1 MLFNSYA
8 FFVFLPI
15 VWMIYFLMNRLGSHR
30 LALLSLLVGSFVFYG
45 FDDPRLC
52 LLLGASIV
60 GNYCVHLV
68 LTMETLSPT
77 ARKCMLVLG
86 LAFDFSLL
94 FYFKYLNFTLTNIN
108 RLFSTSLTWKKIAL
122 PLGIS
127 FYTFQQVSFVI
138 DSYERKM
145 PRYPFLEYSVFVSF
159 FPQLVAG
166 PIVLHQELIPQLRDR
181 SKHHVN
187 FSNVFRGLEYFILG
201 LAKKVLVAD
210 SFAKVCDI
218 GFSDTIV
225 LNTPGAFLTMLTY
238 TLEIYFD
245 FSGYC
250 DMAIGLGLFF
260 NIDLPKNFNSPYKSL
275 NISEFWKRWHM
286 TLTRFL
292 TTYVYIPLGGNRK
305 GQLRTLVN
313 IMIVFTVSGI
323 WHGAAWTFLL
333 WGILHG
339 LAQVFHRLFHTI
351 TEKLPKWI
359 RWLLTF
365 SFVNVAWIFFRAE
378 YFRQPFRLIG
388 SILKGGMGW
397 LPSKMTHALW
407 DSSLSVL
414 LMERFLPTS
423 AIEMVLEFMTWGWT
437 LFWTVICVKA
447 PSTAEITERHY
458 RSNKWLAWLSLL
470 LILSLFS
477 FSRISKFIYFNF

>member
-15 VWMIYFLMNRLGSHR
+15 VWSIYFLMNRLGSHR
-30 LALLSLLVGSFVFYG
+30 LALMSLLVGSFVFYG
-45 FDDPRLC
+45 FEDPKLC
-52 LLLGASIV
+52 LLLGASIL
-60 GNYCVHLV
+60 GNYSIHLA
-68 LTMETLSPT
+68 LMRENLSPA
-77 ARKCMLVLG
+77 ARKCFLLAG
-86 LAFDFSLL
+86 LFFNFALL
-94 FYFKYLNFTLTNIN
+94 FYFKYLNFTLTNLN

-181 SKHHVN
+181 SRYQVN
-187 FSNVFRGLEYFILG
+187 ASNVFRGLQFFVLG

-210 SFAKVCDI
+210 SFARVCDV
-218 GFSDTIV
+218 GFSDA
-225 LNTPGAFLTMLTY
+225 LGMNAPAAFLSMLTY

-250 DMAIGLGLFF
+250 DMAIGLGQFF
-260 NIDLPKNFNSPYKSL
+260 NIDLPSNFRSPYKAL
-275 NISEFWKRWHM
+275 NISDFWKRWHM

-313 IMIVFTVSGI
+313 ILIVFTVSGI
-323 WHGAAWTFLL
+323 WHGAAWTFFL

-339 LAQVFHRLFHTI
+339 LAQVCFRLTHRFF
-351 TEKLPKWI
+351 EKFPKWFQ
-359 RWLLTF
+359 WFSTF
-365 SFVNVAWIFFRAE
+365 CFVNVAWIFFRAE
-378 YFRQPFRLIG
+378 YLRQPFQLIG
-388 SILKGGMGW
+388 RMLKGGIGM
-397 LPSKMTHALW
+397 LPSEMTDSLW
-407 DSSLSVL
+407 GSSLPYL
-414 LMERFLPTS
+414 LMEQLLPAS
-423 AIEMVLEFMTWGWT
+423 AAEMILQLLTWGWT
-437 LFWTVICVKA
+437 LLWTIVCVKA
-447 PSTAEITERHY
+447 PSTAEIADRQY
-458 RSNKWLAWLSLL
+458 RSNRWLVWLSLL
-470 LILSLFS
+470 LVLSLFS